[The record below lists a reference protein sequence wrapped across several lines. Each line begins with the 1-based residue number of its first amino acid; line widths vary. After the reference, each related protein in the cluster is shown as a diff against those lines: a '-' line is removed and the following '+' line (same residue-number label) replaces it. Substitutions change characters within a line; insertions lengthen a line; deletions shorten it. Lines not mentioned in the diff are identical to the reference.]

1 MSLAEI
7 TGFVLVGELLMLG
20 AATTFVIGP
29 TGLNRARRQ
38 FRDRLRDVYPHLGL
52 LLVVLGVNKVAR
64 EYGPEL
70 SWLIGWNITS
80 RIHRLEGN
88 FVGTVQSV
96 ARPEITMYFSFMYI
110 YGYVFLLVFPFIAY
124 FALADERPLKKAAVA
139 FAVNYSLGLVCY
151 ILFISYGPRN
161 LIPDVVHPLLY
172 STYPESQILTGQVN
186 ANTNVF
192 PSLHTSLSVSSA
204 LLAFQTRD
212 SYPRWAVI
220 AIPMAASIIVAT
232 MYLGIHWAT
241 DVCAGSVL
249 GVGSVLIADRYVS
262 DESHTGHTGEE

>member
-7 TGFVLVGELLMLG
+7 TGFVLVGEMLMLG
-20 AATTFVIGP
+20 VATTVVVGR
-29 TGLNRARRQ
+29 TGLMRAREQ
-38 FRDRLRDVYPHLGL
+38 FRDRLFEVYPHIGL
-52 LLVVLGVNKVAR
+52 LLGVLVVNKVAR
-64 EYGPEL
+64 EFGPEL
-70 SWLIGWNITS
+70 SWIIGWNITS
-80 RIHRLEGN
+80 RIYAIEGN

-96 ARPEITMYFSFMYI
+96 ARPELTTYFSFMYI
-110 YGYVFLLVFPFIAY
+110 YGYVFILVFPFVAY
-124 FALADERPLKKAAVA
+124 FALADSKPLKKAAVA
-139 FAVNYSLGLVCY
+139 FAVNYGLGLVCY

-204 LLAFQTRD
+204 LLAYQTRD
-212 SYPRWAVI
+212 SYPRWTLI

-262 DESHTGHTGEE
+262 DDSPE